1 MLNRWK
7 KISSLFNVSR
17 VWLDNMNYTVPGS
30 DPVMFDYSFLIKSSA
45 SIALASAGY
54 KTATLLLC

>member
-1 MLNRWK
+1 MDWP
-7 KISSLFNVSR
+7 
-17 VWLDNMNYTVPGS
+17 DDANYTVPGS
-30 DPVMFDYSFLIKSSA
+30 NLVIFDYSSLIKSSA

>member
-1 MLNRWK
+1 MEK
-7 KISSLFNVSR
+7 KWVAFFNIYR
-17 VWLDNMNYTVPGS
+17 AWLDNVNYTVPGS
-30 DPVMFDYSFLIKSSA
+30 DSVIFDYSFLIKSSA

>member
-1 MLNRWK
+1 MK
-7 KISSLFNVSR
+7 KKWVVFFNISR
-17 VWLDNMNYTVPGS
+17 AWLDNINYTVPGS
-30 DPVMFDYSFLIKSSA
+30 DSVIFDYSFLIKSSA